1 MSSMPTVKVTPVRGS
16 EWVSAGAAREDV
28 PAPFTIAVQSSEPG
42 RWSGV
47 VLDSKHEFHGRRANL
62 LQTDAE
68 CTGEVEI
75 VIEPAEATNDLATG
89 YGVVNHELRAMPG

>member
-1 MSSMPTVKVTPVRGS
+1 MPTLKVTPVRGS
-16 EWVSAGAAREDV
+16 GWVSAGAGREDV
-28 PAPFTIAVQSSEPG
+28 PPPFTIAVQSSEPG

-47 VLDSKHEFHGRRANL
+47 VLDSGHEFQGRRANL

-68 CTGEVEI
+68 WTGGVEI
-75 VIEPAEATNDLATG
+75 VIELSEATNDLAAG